1 MTMVLFFAI
10 IMALGIWSAEETGPH
25 HPTYVD
31 DRSWYEQE
39 LYAKEDPW
47 KSELL
52 IE

>member
-1 MTMVLFFAI
+1 MVLFFAV
-10 IMALGIWSAEETGPH
+10 IMALGIWSAEDTKANH
-25 HPTYVD
+25 HAYAD

-47 KSELL
+47 KSKLL